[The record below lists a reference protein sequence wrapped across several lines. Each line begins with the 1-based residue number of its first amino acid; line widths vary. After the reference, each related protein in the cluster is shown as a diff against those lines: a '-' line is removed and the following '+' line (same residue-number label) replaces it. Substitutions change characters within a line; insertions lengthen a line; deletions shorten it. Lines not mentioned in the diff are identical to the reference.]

1 MRVTALLLTLCQ
13 GLPWAAAR
21 TRLHSQHMTANGPTP
36 ACPTPQDFSLAKEV
50 ITDVCGLLGER

>member
-13 GLPWAAAR
+13 GLPWAAAC
-21 TRLHSQHMTANGPTP
+21 TRLDSQQAAANVPTL
-36 ACPTPQDFSLAKEV
+36 ACPIPQDFNLAKEV